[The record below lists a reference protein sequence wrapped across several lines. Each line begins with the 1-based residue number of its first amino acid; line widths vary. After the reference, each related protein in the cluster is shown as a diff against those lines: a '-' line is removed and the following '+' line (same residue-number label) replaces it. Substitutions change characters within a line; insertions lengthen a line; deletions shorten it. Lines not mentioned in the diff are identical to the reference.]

1 MKYQVEEISK
11 QIKREKTIKKI
22 FKTILLAFLI
32 MLLIVNV
39 MMQYQKKIKNAEIP
53 QIAGLSVFN
62 IVSESME
69 PTINVND
76 LIVIKKCTQE
86 EIRKDDIIT
95 YKRGNGSV
103 VTHRIVKIGKENGEN
118 VYVTKGD
125 NNPIEDDEAIKYSRV
140 YGKYLFKINGV
151 GKIVEELQ
159 KNNGLISVA
168 LLLII
173 FIILKNGSDKKKE
186 NRKKIREKYDLKKKR
201 DEYNKKEFH

>member
-1 MKYQVEEISK
+1 LKYQVEEISK